1 MNWVDF
7 AILIIVLLSS
17 VISLLRGFVREALS
31 LTNWVLA
38 IWVSISF
45 AHNLASLLK
54 DSIDSP
60 NVRVS
65 VAFGILFLST
75 LIVGALVIYLV
86 TQLVRKTGMSGT
98 DRMLGVIF
106 GVARGVMVVG
116 ILVLLAG
123 LTGLPKESWW
133 NESMLL
139 PHFQNLAIWIR
150 DFLPP
155 DVAKNFVYK

>member
-1 MNWVDF
+1 VNWVDF
-7 AILIIVLLSS
+7 AILLIVLLSS

-31 LTNWVLA
+31 LANWVLA

-45 AHNLASLLK
+45 AYNLATLLK
-54 DSIDSP
+54 GSIDSP

-75 LIVGALVIYLV
+75 LIVGALVIYLIS
-86 TQLVRKTGMSGT
+86 QLVRKTGMSGT
-98 DRMLGVIF
+98 DRMLGVVF

-123 LTGLPKESWW
+123 LTELPKENWW
-133 NESMLL
+133 KDSMLL
-139 PHFQNLAIWIR
+139 PHFQNLALWIR
-150 DFLPP
+150 DFLPA
-155 DVAKNFVYK
+155 DVAKSFVYK